1 MGNKKLTYS
10 CIILILLLISLTI
23 VTSSALAIEDP
34 YHFGFKKSK
43 QGHPASIDQEGFKH
57 LLIKYDAIFQGTPHR
72 KVLYL
77 TFDNGYENGYT
88 AKILDTLRAKRVP
101 ATFFVTGQYIKDQ
114 PELIRRMSQEG
125 HIIGNHSWSHPDL
138 TQVSDEQIRQEL
150 AQVKDNVQ
158 QLINNRA
165 MNFVRPPRGIFDERT
180 LRLSREQGYTHV
192 FWSIAYKDWEVNR
205 QQGADYAYHN
215 VISQLHPGA
224 IILLHTVSR
233 DNAEAM
239 ARIIDAARAQGYEF
253 HSLDE
258 MLLPEIY
265 TR

>member
-1 MGNKKLTYS
+1 
-10 CIILILLLISLTI
+10 
-23 VTSSALAIEDP
+23 
-34 YHFGFKKSK
+34 
-43 QGHPASIDQEGFKH
+43 
-57 LLIKYDAIFQGTPHR
+57 
-72 KVLYL
+72 
-77 TFDNGYENGYT
+77 
-88 AKILDTLRAKRVP
+88 
-101 ATFFVTGQYIKDQ
+101 
-114 PELIRRMSQEG
+114 
-125 HIIGNHSWSHPDL
+125 
-138 TQVSDEQIRQEL
+138 
-150 AQVKDNVQ
+150 
-158 QLINNRA
+158 

-180 LRLSREQGYTHV
+180 LRVSREQGYTHV

>member
-1 MGNKKLTYS
+1 MNKKNLAS
-10 CIILILLLISLTI
+10 LSVVFLITLISFAFAFI
-23 VTSSALAIEDP
+23 SAQAEQEP

-43 QGHPASIDQEGFKH
+43 LGVPASIDQEGFKS
-57 LLIKYDAIFQGTPHR
+57 LLVKYDALFQGSPQR
-72 KVLYL
+72 KILYL

-88 AKILDTLRAKRVP
+88 VRILDTLRAKRVP

-114 PELIRRMSQEG
+114 PTLVQRMSQEG

-138 TQVSDEQIRQEL
+138 TKSSDEQIRQEL
-150 AQVKDNVQ
+150 AQVKDHVQ
-158 QLINNRA
+158 QLTNNKA

-180 LRLSREQGYTHV
+180 LRVSREQGYIHV
-192 FWSIAYKDWEVNR
+192 FWSIAYKDWEVDR
-205 QQGADYAYHN
+205 QQGADYAYQK

-239 ARIIDAARAQGYEF
+239 ARIIDQARAQGYEF

-258 MLLPEIY
+258 LLLPELY